1 MGEEAYKDK
10 KTKNQRSIIVI
21 VSEAS
26 DYFNR
31 DEHPLWGKIMTLQV
45 TL

>member
-1 MGEEAYKDK
+1 MGEEAYLEKE
-10 KTKNQRSIIVI
+10 TNNQRSIIVI

-31 DEHPLWGKIMTLQV
+31 DKHCLWG
-45 TL
+45 